1 MTYVPD
7 ESDSPRRGSVM
18 KEELVEVMARAIRED
33 SEGGARSDAQAA
45 IAAIEAQGWMVVQ
58 GWQPIESAPKDGTSI
73 LACVSGYVPSQVQWV
88 EFDGVGKWSDDPEMF
103 MEEYHFRAYFS
114 GTAYDPTHWMPLP
127 TSPLAGGE

>member
-1 MTYVPD
+1 
-7 ESDSPRRGSVM
+7 M
-18 KEELVEVMARAIRED
+18 KEELVEAMRKAIADCAPDPDRPYGHTE
-33 SEGGARSDAQAA
+33 AQAA
-45 IAAIEAQGWMVVQ
+45 LAAIEAQGWMVVQ